1 MRRRQKNDEL
11 IKSGNDKKS
20 MKSVRKVRENVMGR
34 ICGKVSSV
42 PGVKER
48 RSDRKSGDK
57 GEDESVCVCVKR

>member
-1 MRRRQKNDEL
+1 
-11 IKSGNDKKS
+11 
-20 MKSVRKVRENVMGR
+20 MGK

-57 GEDESVCVCVKR
+57 GEDESVCVCEEMRIMWTDKSESCQKFLGHSF